1 MLRPLSRSLAPPP
14 IITACVP
21 RSNRQR
27 TKDEYL
33 EENADQ
39 LAARLTE
46 LQNMHRSG
54 RVLSPA
60 SAVGKGTGGADAAM
74 SDEELDRR
82 LAEAKAATTILEEN
96 LQKEKDK
103 WSTLMQAEREAIETA
118 MENNKDTRAD
128 LTCKLLSSVQALTV
142 LGGGHL
148 VGVDAIRRLD
158 TNLGPSACLPL
169 LLLAVACHL
178 VLRGPHRS
186 SARKEGGGG
195 GMPRCTACLPIFT
208 SCPRADRVFRPRV
221 PGPDGRNLPLARSG
235 GACAAA
241 SVASVQ
247 RTRPAPRHVPRV
259 LRGPPLHLKGG
270 STTG

>member
-178 VLRGPHRS
+178 DPRGPHRS
-186 SARKEGGGG
+186 SARKEGGAGEG
-195 GMPRCTACLPIFT
+195 CLAAQRVCLF
-208 SCPRADRVFRPRV
+208 SLRA
-221 PGPDGRNLPLARSG
+221 PGRTVCSGREFQGLMDATCRLL
-235 GACAAA
+235 GAEVHA
-241 SVASVQ
+241 Q
-247 RTRPAPRHVPRV
+247 RRV
-259 LRGPPLHLKGG
+259 LRLCNVRGLLRGMCPVSCAAHPFI
-270 STTG
+270 